1 MKSFKSILAI
11 AALAIAIPFSASAEE
26 AEKTA
31 KKERTTKGT
40 LVCAK
45 CTLKQT
51 ESCQAALQIDRKN
64 KAGKEI
70 KRTFLLTNN
79 DVAKAF
85 HKNICSGDKVP
96 VAVTGTRQG
105 KGKKVTITAS
115 KIVKAKAKKKDA

>member
-11 AALAIAIPFSASAEE
+11 AALALAIPFAASA
-26 AEKTA
+26 ADGEKKA
-31 KKERTTKGT
+31 KKERTRKGT

-45 CTLKQT
+45 CTLKKT
-51 ESCQAALQIDRKN
+51 ESCQAALLIDRKN
-64 KAGKEI
+64 KEGKEI

-96 VAVTGTRQG
+96 VAVTGKTEG
-105 KGKKVTITAS
+105 KGKKAMITAS
-115 KIVKAKAKKKDA
+115 KIEKAKAKKKA